1 MKLLPTRIPG
11 VKLIEPDVHSDA
23 RGTFMEA
30 WNARDFAELGINATF
45 VQDNHTHSVR
55 HTLRGLHYQIRQ
67 PQGKL
72 IIVSH
77 GAIFDVAVDL
87 RRDSPFFGQWVG
99 EVLSEENRRM
109 LWIPP
114 GFAHGFYVISDV
126 ADCQF
131 KCTDYYAPQH
141 EQRIRWNDDALDIE
155 WPLRE
160 GTWPL
165 LSEKDKNNQRFR
177 ECLIY

>member
-1 MKLLPTRIPG
+1 MFIATHAAPSWKPGTPATSPNSVSTPPSCRITTRT
-11 VKLIEPDVHSDA
+11 
-23 RGTFMEA
+23 RC
-30 WNARDFAELGINATF
+30 ATPSAGC
-45 VQDNHTHSVR
+45 TTRS
-55 HTLRGLHYQIRQ
+55 GQ

-109 LWIPP
+109 LWVPP

-155 WPLRE
+155 WPLRQ